1 MKDNLYISWLIQNGE
16 IPMSFLLSHI
26 WLPYVLALALI
37 FLAFF
42 FDLGCLEMLLY
53 TAVVNLVP
61 VLGLWCIRR
70 GYLIPAVIIA
80 IICCAALLMAA
91 WGIRE
96 AVIAYDKKMKAASA
110 VIGLIAVISTILC
123 CISSAGQTLQTV
135 LAICCIF
142 GMLSV
147 VYIFW
152 WFSEFGKGMGN
163 P

>member
-1 MKDNLYISWLIQNGE
+1 
-16 IPMSFLLSHI
+16 MSFLLSHI
-26 WLPYVLALALI
+26 WLPYLLALVLI

-42 FDLGCLEMLLY
+42 FDLGGIEVLLY
-53 TAVVNLVP
+53 TALLNLIP

-70 GYLIPAVIIA
+70 GYMIPAVIIA
-80 IICCAALLMAA
+80 ILCCAVLLLAA

-96 AVIAYDKKMKAASA
+96 AVKAYDKKMKAAGA

-123 CISSAGQTLQTV
+123 CISSSGQILQTV
-135 LAICCIF
+135 LVVCCLF
-142 GMLSV
+142 GMLGV

-152 WFSEFGKGMGN
+152 WFSEFGKGMGS

>member
-1 MKDNLYISWLIQNGE
+1 
-16 IPMSFLLSHI
+16 MSFLLSHI
-26 WLPYVLALALI
+26 WLPYLLALALI

-42 FDLGCLEMLLY
+42 FDLGGIEVLLY
-53 TAVVNLVP
+53 TAVVNLIP

-70 GYLIPAVIIA
+70 GYMIPAVIIA
-80 IICCAALLMAA
+80 ILCCAVLLLAA

-96 AVIAYDKKMKAASA
+96 AVKAYDKKMKAAGA

-123 CISSAGQTLQTV
+123 CISSSGQILQTV
-135 LAICCIF
+135 LAVCCLF
-142 GMLSV
+142 GMLGL

-152 WFSEFGKGMGN
+152 WFSEFGKGMGS

>member
-1 MKDNLYISWLIQNGE
+1 MRRIQNGG
-16 IPMSFLLSHI
+16 IPMLFLLSHI

-42 FDLGCLEMLLY
+42 FDLGGIEVLLY

-61 VLGLWCIRR
+61 VLGLRCIRQ
-70 GYLIPAVIIA
+70 GYMIPAVIIA
-80 IICCAALLMAA
+80 ILCCAVLLFAL

-96 AVIAYDKKMKAASA
+96 AVIAYDKKMKAAGA
-110 VIGLIAVISTILC
+110 VIGLIAVISTVLC
-123 CISSAGQTLQTV
+123 CISSAGQILQTV
-135 LAICCIF
+135 LAVCCLF

-147 VYIFW
+147 VYVFW
-152 WFSEFGKGMGN
+152 WFSEFGKGMGS

>member
-1 MKDNLYISWLIQNGE
+1 
-16 IPMSFLLSHI
+16 MSFLLSHI
-26 WLPYVLALALI
+26 WLPYLLALALI

-42 FDLGCLEMLLY
+42 LDLGGIEVLLY
-53 TAVVNLVP
+53 TAVVNLIP

-70 GYLIPAVIIA
+70 GYMIPAVIIA
-80 IICCAALLMAA
+80 ILCCAVLLLAA

-96 AVIAYDKKMKAASA
+96 AVKAYDKKMKAAGA

-123 CISSAGQTLQTV
+123 CISSSGQILQTV
-135 LAICCIF
+135 LAVCCLF
-142 GMLSV
+142 GMLGV

-152 WFSEFGKGMGN
+152 WFSKFGKGMGS

>member
-1 MKDNLYISWLIQNGE
+1 M
-16 IPMSFLLSHI
+16 PFLLSHI
-26 WLPYVLALALI
+26 WLPYLLALALI

-42 FDLGCLEMLLY
+42 FDLGSIEILLY
-53 TAVVNLVP
+53 TAVVNLIP
-61 VLGLWCIRR
+61 LLGLWCIRR

-80 IICCAALLMAA
+80 ILCCAALLFAL

-96 AVIAYDKKMKAASA
+96 AVIAYDKKMKAAGV
-110 VIGLIAVISTILC
+110 VIGLIAVISTVLC

-135 LAICCIF
+135 LAVCCLF
-142 GMLSV
+142 GMLCV

-152 WFSEFGKGMGN
+152 WFSEFGKGIGS

>member
-1 MKDNLYISWLIQNGE
+1 M
-16 IPMSFLLSHI
+16 PFLLSHI
-26 WLPYVLALALI
+26 WLPYLLALALI

-42 FDLGCLEMLLY
+42 FDLGSIEILLY
-53 TAVVNLVP
+53 TAVVNLIP
-61 VLGLWCIRR
+61 LLGLWCIRR

-80 IICCAALLMAA
+80 ILCCAVLLFAL

-96 AVIAYDKKMKAASA
+96 AVIAYDKKMKAAGA
-110 VIGLIAVISTILC
+110 VIGLIAVIRTVLC

-135 LAICCIF
+135 LAVCCLF

-152 WFSEFGKGMGN
+152 WFSEFGKGMGS

>member
-1 MKDNLYISWLIQNGE
+1 
-16 IPMSFLLSHI
+16 MSFLLSHI
-26 WLPYVLALALI
+26 WLPYLLALALI

-42 FDLGCLEMLLY
+42 FDLGGIEVLLY
-53 TAVVNLVP
+53 AALLNLIP

-70 GYLIPAVIIA
+70 GYMIPAVIIA
-80 IICCAALLMAA
+80 ILCCAVLLLAA

-96 AVIAYDKKMKAASA
+96 AVKAYDKKMKAAGA

-123 CISSAGQTLQTV
+123 CISSSGQILQTV
-135 LAICCIF
+135 LAVCCLF
-142 GMLSV
+142 GMLCV

-152 WFSEFGKGMGN
+152 WFSEFGKGMGS

>member
-1 MKDNLYISWLIQNGE
+1 
-16 IPMSFLLSHI
+16 MSFLLSHI
-26 WLPYVLALALI
+26 WLPYLLALALI

-42 FDLGCLEMLLY
+42 FDLGGIEVLLY
-53 TAVVNLVP
+53 AALLNLIP

-70 GYLIPAVIIA
+70 GYMIPAVIIA
-80 IICCAALLMAA
+80 ILCCAVLLLAA

-96 AVIAYDKKMKAASA
+96 AVKAYDKKMKAAGA

-123 CISSAGQTLQTV
+123 CISSSGQILQTV
-135 LAICCIF
+135 LAVCCLF
-142 GMLSV
+142 GMLGV

-152 WFSEFGKGMGN
+152 WFSEFGKGMGS

>member
-1 MKDNLYISWLIQNGE
+1 
-16 IPMSFLLSHI
+16 MSFLLSHI
-26 WLPYVLALALI
+26 WLPYLLALALI

-42 FDLGCLEMLLY
+42 FDLGGIEVLLY
-53 TAVVNLVP
+53 TAVVNLIP

-70 GYLIPAVIIA
+70 GYMIPAVIIA
-80 IICCAALLMAA
+80 ILCCAVLLLAA

-96 AVIAYDKKMKAASA
+96 AVKAYDKKMKAAGA

-123 CISSAGQTLQTV
+123 CISSSGQILQTV
-135 LAICCIF
+135 LAVCCLF
-142 GMLSV
+142 GMLGV

-152 WFSEFGKGMGN
+152 WFSEFGKGMGS

>member
-1 MKDNLYISWLIQNGE
+1 M
-16 IPMSFLLSHI
+16 PFLLSHI
-26 WLPYVLALALI
+26 WLPYLLALALI

-42 FDLGCLEMLLY
+42 FKLGSIEVLLY
-53 TAVVNLVP
+53 AALLNLIP

-80 IICCAALLMAA
+80 ILCCAVLLFAL

-96 AVIAYDKKMKAASA
+96 AVIAYDKKMKAAGA
-110 VIGLIAVISTILC
+110 VIGLIAVISTVLC

-135 LAICCIF
+135 LAVCCLF

-152 WFSEFGKGMGN
+152 WFSEFGKGMGSA
-163 P
+163 